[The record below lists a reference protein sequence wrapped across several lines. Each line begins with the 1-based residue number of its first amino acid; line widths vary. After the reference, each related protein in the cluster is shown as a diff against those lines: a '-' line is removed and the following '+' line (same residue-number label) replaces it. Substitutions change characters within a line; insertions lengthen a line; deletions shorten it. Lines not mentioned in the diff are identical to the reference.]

1 MNGQWMKGG
10 CSWMNYIHDDV
21 DNVTSNDVGGDASND
36 VNVGHD
42 VNDIIHN
49 ITSPFLKM
57 SSMNNDFGLAW
68 VSTMAFNKC
77 VDGFHVCSF
86 TS

>member
-1 MNGQWMKGG
+1 MKGG

-57 SSMNNDFGLAW
+57 SSMNNDFGLA
-68 VSTMAFNKC
+68 
-77 VDGFHVCSF
+77 
-86 TS
+86 